1 MAKEC
6 VAFLEYTKYYKIGYG
21 NGYIKIV
28 NLLKAIELY
37 TKWVNFMVCEFYFN
51 KAL

>member
-6 VAFLEYTKYYKIGYG
+6 VAFLEYTKYSKIGYG

-28 NLLKAIELY
+28 NLLKAIELHI
-37 TKWVNFMVCEFYFN
+37 VSEFAVC
-51 KAL
+51 KLSQ